1 VTTDAPTPL
10 PLQPWPAERERIARI
25 LRERSLE
32 KRMSPDPFSD
42 RVERVYG
49 ARSQGELE
57 ELVSDVQPARA
68 SRRLLLRLV
77 EWLSRL
83 GADLEAAWNR
93 ASGPPVRAESV
104 EKQDC
109 QAARLLVVLSDSPVR
124 SEVASQSCCNF
135 AAASVPLTS
144 V

>member
-68 SRRLLLRLV
+68 PRRPSLSG
-77 EWLSRL
+77 WL
-83 GADLEAAWNR
+83 G
-93 ASGPPVRAESV
+93 SGR
-104 EKQDC
+104 
-109 QAARLLVVLSDSPVR
+109 
-124 SEVASQSCCNF
+124 
-135 AAASVPLTS
+135 
-144 V
+144 